1 MHGAVFLYAICGYVG
16 YWREGV
22 VMFFPTGEGG
32 DALRHVWLVM
42 EVVMVRCCGEKCEG
56 MCGLGTFARV

>member
-1 MHGAVFLYAICGYVG
+1 
-16 YWREGV
+16 
-22 VMFFPTGEGG
+22 MFFPTGEGG

-56 MCGLGTFARV
+56 MCGLGTIARV